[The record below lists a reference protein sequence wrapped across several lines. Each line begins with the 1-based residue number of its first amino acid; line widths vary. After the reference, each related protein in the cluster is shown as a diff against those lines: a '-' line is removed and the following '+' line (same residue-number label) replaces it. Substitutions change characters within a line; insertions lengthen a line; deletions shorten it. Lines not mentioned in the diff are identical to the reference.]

1 MQACK
6 WHHADIVYRHCII
19 LFAGLN
25 ASLSDGFHILEC
37 ASSDQ
42 QLCSSWHSVIKDK
55 QLLEVRA
62 DQQYSADQASN
73 GTSADNSHSLAPHF
87 KAL

>member
-1 MQACK
+1 MPVCLTAFTSWSVHPQ
-6 WHHADIVYRHCII
+6 I
-19 LFAGLN
+19 
-25 ASLSDGFHILEC
+25 
-37 ASSDQ
+37 SSCVQ
-42 QLCSSWHSVIKDK
+42 VGIPVIKDK

-87 KAL
+87 VAF